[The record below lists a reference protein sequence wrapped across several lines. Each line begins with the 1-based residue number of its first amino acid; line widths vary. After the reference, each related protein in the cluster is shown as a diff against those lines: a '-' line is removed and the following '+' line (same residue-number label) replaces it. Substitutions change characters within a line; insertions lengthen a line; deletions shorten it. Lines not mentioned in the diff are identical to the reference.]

1 VREAAVVPVPGE
13 GSEDEVLAVVALVPG
28 TQLEPAALIEFL
40 RDKLAYFMIPRFVRV
55 LDALP
60 KTPTQKVE
68 KHLLRGVGVTADT
81 WDRVSAGIAIERDK
95 LSAR

>member
-1 VREAAVVPVPGE
+1 
-13 GSEDEVLAVVALVPG
+13 
-28 TQLEPAALIEFL
+28 
-40 RDKLAYFMIPRFVRV
+40 MIPRFVRV